1 MKKLPSVAT
10 ALAIGLL
17 ASLTATAEGFMP
29 WTSAIDKADLN
40 GDGMLTMFEVE
51 RFKPVTEFPGFQP
64 FMADHFK
71 DLDANQ
77 DGMVDRAELERAKEL
92 FGMTDAQMSE
102 AFFKTQGFMP
112 RNP

>member
-1 MKKLPSVAT
+1 MKNLSSIA
-10 ALAIGLL
+10 AGLAVGLL
-17 ASLTATAEGFMP
+17 LTLPAAAEGFMP
-29 WTSAIDKADLN
+29 WTSAVAKADLN

-64 FMADHFK
+64 FMADHFQ
-71 DLDANQ
+71 DLDANH
-77 DGMVDRAELERAKEL
+77 DGMVDQAELERAKDL

-102 AFFKTQGFMP
+102 AFFKRQGFMP